1 METLHLEAIKN
12 KTMKSKKMVETKRP
26 YAEEQGFDAIWAGP
40 LNMDNMPR
48 GKGNSRGAN
57 GIQLLAKN
65 MPMYTPGPITEKAKG
80 SDGEGM
86 N

>member
-1 METLHLEAIKN
+1 
-12 KTMKSKKMVETKRP
+12 MKSKNMVKTKRM
-26 YAEEQGFDAIWAGP
+26 YAPEQGDNTIWDGP
-40 LNMDNMPR
+40 LNMDERPR
-48 GKGNSRGAN
+48 GYGSSSGCK

-80 SDGEGM
+80 SDGLGM

>member
-1 METLHLEAIKN
+1 MQLEVTKN

-48 GKGNSRGAN
+48 GYGSSSGAK

-65 MPMYTPGPITEKAKG
+65 MPAYQPGPITEKAKG
-80 SDGEGM
+80 FKF
-86 N
+86 

>member
-1 METLHLEAIKN
+1 MYLEVTKN
-12 KTMKSKKMVETKRP
+12 KAMKSKNMVKTKRM
-26 YAEEQGFDAIWAGP
+26 YAPAQGSDAIWDGP

-48 GKGNSRGAN
+48 GKGSSSGAN

-65 MPMYTPGPITEKAKG
+65 MPAYIPGPITEIAKG
-80 SDGEGM
+80 FDGEGM

>member
-1 METLHLEAIKN
+1 
-12 KTMKSKKMVETKRP
+12 MKSKKMVETKRP

-48 GKGNSRGAN
+48 GYGSSNGAD

-65 MPMYTPGPITEKAKG
+65 MPAYQPGPITEKAKG
-80 SDGEGM
+80 FKF
-86 N
+86 

>member
-1 METLHLEAIKN
+1 
-12 KTMKSKKMVETKRP
+12 MKSKNMVKTKRMYGP
-26 YAEEQGFDAIWAGP
+26 AQGSDAVWAGP
-40 LNMDNMPR
+40 LNMDNQPR
-48 GKGNSRGAN
+48 GYGSSSGCC

-65 MPMYTPGPITEKAKG
+65 MPMYVPGPITEKAKG